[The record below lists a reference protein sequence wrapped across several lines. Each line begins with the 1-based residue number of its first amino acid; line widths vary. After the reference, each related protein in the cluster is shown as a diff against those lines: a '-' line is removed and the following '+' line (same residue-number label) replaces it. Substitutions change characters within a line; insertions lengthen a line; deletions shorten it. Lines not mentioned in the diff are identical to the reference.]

1 MKKTIIILPLD
12 INTNK
17 RELKKLKEILI
28 SSPGD
33 IVFSIPAHINHP
45 LYNDIQKLQIKHI
58 GKIII
63 LPLYKEINTIQMSI
77 HAHKSLLK
85 ETDVHYFA
93 NYTFKDLINFN
104 IIQNKIDTIMNNPQL
119 KIVFCAKETT
129 RKKSSYKKVIDK
141 ILDINIFD
149 FHLCKR
155 VISKDIAEYIYE
167 DCNLKNTYYFNI
179 YFIVKLHNLLGKENL
194 PLSIY

>member
-1 MKKTIIILPLD
+1 MNKTIIILPLD

-17 RELKKLKEILI
+17 RELKTLKQILI
-28 SSPGD
+28 SSTGEL
-33 IVFSIPAHINHP
+33 VFSIPAHINHP
-45 LYNDIQKLQIKHI
+45 LYNDIQKLQIKYI
-58 GKIII
+58 GRIII

-93 NYTFKDLINFN
+93 NYTFKDLKNINIMYN
-104 IIQNKIDTIMNNPQL
+104 NIDTINNNPQL
-119 KIVFCAKETT
+119 KVVFCEKETT
-129 RKKSSYKKVIDK
+129 RKKSSYKKVIHK
-141 ILDINIFD
+141 ILNINIFD
-149 FHLCKR
+149 FNICKR

-167 DCNLKNTYYFNI
+167 DCNLKNKYYFKI
-179 YFIVKLHNLLGKENL
+179 YFIKKLYILLGKENL